1 MHNNAYIFTLML
13 KIQTL
18 ILMPTHQMFLCT
30 ELSRPVPKTFR
41 SIFFFNILVY
51 IPLNLHRINLF
62 YFLLKTDSSL
72 MEYPL
77 TTVSQPS
84 IAPSFS
90 SPPFSLRA
98 TLPQFP
104 LQRRAGLQEMAVKQD
119 KTRHSKIKLNP
130 LY

>member
-1 MHNNAYIFTLML
+1 MHKNAYIFTLML
-13 KIQTL
+13 KIQIL
-18 ILMPTHQMFLCT
+18 ILMPIHQMFLCT

-41 SIFFFNILVY
+41 SIFFNILVY
-51 IPLNLHRINLF
+51 IPLNLQRINLF

-84 IAPSFS
+84 IAPIFFL
-90 SPPFSLRA
+90 PPFSLRA

-104 LQRRAGLQEMAVKQD
+104 LQKRAGLQETVVQQD

-130 LY
+130 L